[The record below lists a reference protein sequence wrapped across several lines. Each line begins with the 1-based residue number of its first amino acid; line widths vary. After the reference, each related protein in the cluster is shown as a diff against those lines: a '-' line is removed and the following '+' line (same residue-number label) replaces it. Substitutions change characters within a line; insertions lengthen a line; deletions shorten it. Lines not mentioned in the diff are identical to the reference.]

1 MIHIN
6 IGSNL
11 QSNVGS
17 RFDNITLSVK
27 LLQESKIKI
36 NKISNFFETPSYP
49 NKQLPKFLNIGL
61 LVDFDKDFNQ
71 MFQIIKLIEK
81 KLGRIKTKKNDPR
94 IIDIDIIDFHGIIN
108 ETKDLILP
116 HPRCHLRN
124 FVLYPI
130 LQIDPEWSHPVLK
143 KKAQFL
149 INKLSQNSRIEI
161 TRLNK
166 NVNIQL

>member
-49 NKQLPKFLNIGL
+49 NKQLPKFLNIG
-61 LVDFDKDFNQ
+61 Q
-71 MFQIIKLIEK
+71 
-81 KLGRIKTKKNDPR
+81 
-94 IIDIDIIDFHGIIN
+94 
-108 ETKDLILP
+108 LILTK
-116 HPRCHLRN
+116 
-124 FVLYPI
+124 I
-130 LQIDPEWSHPVLK
+130 LIKCFRS
-143 KKAQFL
+143 
-149 INKLSQNSRIEI
+149 
-161 TRLNK
+161 
-166 NVNIQL
+166 

>member
-81 KLGRIKTKKNDPR
+81 KLGRIKTKKNDR
-94 IIDIDIIDFHGIIN
+94 
-108 ETKDLILP
+108 
-116 HPRCHLRN
+116 
-124 FVLYPI
+124 
-130 LQIDPEWSHPVLK
+130 
-143 KKAQFL
+143 
-149 INKLSQNSRIEI
+149 
-161 TRLNK
+161 
-166 NVNIQL
+166 

>member
-36 NKISNFFETPSYP
+36 KKISNFFETPSYP
-49 NKQLPKFLNIGL
+49 NTQLPKVLNIGL

-81 KLGRIKTKKNDPR
+81 KLG
-94 IIDIDIIDFHGIIN
+94 G
-108 ETKDLILP
+108 
-116 HPRCHLRN
+116 
-124 FVLYPI
+124 
-130 LQIDPEWSHPVLK
+130 
-143 KKAQFL
+143 
-149 INKLSQNSRIEI
+149 
-161 TRLNK
+161 LNQK
-166 NVNIQL
+166 